1 VSGTDP
7 SGTDPSRTDQ
17 IRDVADAVRAL
28 IHRMVATEAPA
39 EVFAGIADELRT
51 VAARLE
57 PYPRQH
63 LFMGLRESALG
74 DAAEVGDDYEG
85 AFDLSPLMGR
95 ANPLAPPLRLE
106 IHDDRVVGTAT
117 FDSAYEGPPGCVHG
131 GLVAAAFDE
140 LLGLAQMHAG
150 QPGMTARLVINYR
163 SPTPLHEEL
172 RLEGRV
178 ARVEG
183 RKTFCTGEIH
193 VGDRLCAEAEALFV
207 ALEPGRF
214 AAMVEQLDR

>member
-1 VSGTDP
+1 V
-7 SGTDPSRTDQ
+7 SRTEQ
-17 IRDVADAVRAL
+17 IRDVADAVRSL
-28 IHRMVATEAPA
+28 IHRMVATAAPA
-39 EVFAGIADELRT
+39 DVFADIADELRA

-57 PYPRQH
+57 DYPRQH
-63 LFMGLRESALG
+63 LFMGPRESALA
-74 DAAEVGDDYEG
+74 DAADIGDDYEG

-95 ANPLAPPLRLE
+95 ANPLAPPLRLQLS
-106 IHDDRVVGTAT
+106 DDRVVGTAT

-140 LLGLAQMHAG
+140 LLGLVQMHAG

-178 ARVEG
+178 VRVEG

-193 VGDRLCAEAEALFV
+193 AGDRLCAEAEALFV
-207 ALEPGRF
+207 ALDPGRF
-214 AAMVEQLDR
+214 AEMVERLDR

>member
-1 VSGTDP
+1 MSAADEPVGP
-7 SGTDPSRTDQ
+7 GRTDQ

-28 IHRMVATEAPA
+28 IHHMVATAAPA
-39 EVFAGIADELRT
+39 EVFADIADELRV
-51 VAARLE
+51 VAGRLQA
-57 PYPRQH
+57 YPRQH

-74 DAAEVGDDYEG
+74 DAAALDGDYDG

-106 IHDDRVVGTAT
+106 IEDDRVVGSVT

-150 QPGMTARLVINYR
+150 QPGMTARLTINYR

-207 ALEPGRF
+207 ALDPGRF
-214 AAMVEQLDR
+214 AQLVEQADR

>member
-1 VSGTDP
+1 V
-7 SGTDPSRTDQ
+7 SRTEQ
-17 IRDVADAVRAL
+17 IRDVADAVRSL

-39 EVFAGIADELRT
+39 DVFADIADELRA

-57 PYPRQH
+57 DYPRQH
-63 LFMGLRESALG
+63 LFMGPRESALA
-74 DAAEVGDDYEG
+74 DAADIGDDYEG

-95 ANPLAPPLRLE
+95 ANPLAPPLRLQLS
-106 IHDDRVVGTAT
+106 DDRVVGTAV

-140 LLGLAQMHAG
+140 LLGLVQMHAG

-178 ARVEG
+178 VRVEG

-193 VGDRLCAEAEALFV
+193 AGDRLCAEAEALFV
-207 ALEPGRF
+207 ALDPGRF
-214 AAMVEQLDR
+214 AEMVERLDR

>member
-1 VSGTDP
+1 M
-7 SGTDPSRTDQ
+7 SRTEQ
-17 IRDVADAVRAL
+17 IRDVADAVRSL

-39 EVFAGIADELRT
+39 DVFADIADELRA

-57 PYPRQH
+57 GYPRQH
-63 LFMGLRESALG
+63 LFMGPRESALA
-74 DAAEVGDDYEG
+74 DAADIGDDYEG

-95 ANPLAPPLRLE
+95 ANPLAPPLRLQIE
-106 IHDDRVVGTAT
+106 DDRVFGTAT

-140 LLGLAQMHAG
+140 LLGLAQMNAG

-178 ARVEG
+178 DRVEG

-193 VGDRLCAEAEALFV
+193 AGDRLCAEAEALFV
-207 ALEPGRF
+207 ALDPGRF
-214 AAMVEQLDR
+214 AEMVERLDR

>member
-1 VSGTDP
+1 M
-7 SGTDPSRTDQ
+7 SRTEQ
-17 IRDVADAVRAL
+17 IRDVADAVRSL

-39 EVFAGIADELRT
+39 DVFADIADELRA

-57 PYPRQH
+57 GYPRQH
-63 LFMGLRESALG
+63 LFMGPRESALA
-74 DAAEVGDDYEG
+74 DAADIGDDYEG

-95 ANPLAPPLRLE
+95 ANPLAPPLRLQLSD
-106 IHDDRVVGTAT
+106 HGVVGSAV

-140 LLGLAQMHAG
+140 LLGLVQMHAG

-178 ARVEG
+178 VRVEG
-183 RKTFCTGEIH
+183 RKTYCTGEIH
-193 VGDRLCAEAEALFV
+193 AGDRLCAEAEALFV
-207 ALEPGRF
+207 ALDPGRF
-214 AAMVEQLDR
+214 AEMVERLDR

>member
-1 VSGTDP
+1 V
-7 SGTDPSRTDQ
+7 SRTEQ
-17 IRDVADAVRAL
+17 IRDVADAVRSL

-39 EVFAGIADELRT
+39 DVFADIADELRA

-57 PYPRQH
+57 DYPRQH
-63 LFMGLRESALG
+63 LFMGPRESALA
-74 DAAEVGDDYEG
+74 DAADIGDDYEG

-95 ANPLAPPLRLE
+95 ANPLAPPLRLQLS
-106 IHDDRVVGTAT
+106 DDRVVGTAT

-140 LLGLAQMHAG
+140 LLGLVQMHAG

-178 ARVEG
+178 VRVEG

-193 VGDRLCAEAEALFV
+193 AGDRLCAEAEALFV
-207 ALEPGRF
+207 ALDPGRF
-214 AAMVEQLDR
+214 AEMVERLDR

>member
-1 VSGTDP
+1 M
-7 SGTDPSRTDQ
+7 SRTAQ
-17 IRDVADAVRAL
+17 IRDVADAVRSL

-39 EVFAGIADELRT
+39 DVFADIADELRA

-57 PYPRQH
+57 DHPRQH
-63 LFMGLRESALG
+63 LFMGPRESALA
-74 DAAEVGDDYEG
+74 DAADIGDDYEG

-95 ANPLAPPLRLE
+95 ANPLAPPLRLQLS
-106 IHDDRVVGTAT
+106 DDRVVGTAT

-140 LLGLAQMHAG
+140 LLGLVQMHAG
-150 QPGMTARLVINYR
+150 QPGMTARLVVNYR

-178 ARVEG
+178 VRVEG

-193 VGDRLCAEAEALFV
+193 AGDRLCAEAEALFV
-207 ALEPGRF
+207 ALDPGRF
-214 AAMVEQLDR
+214 AEMVERLDR